1 MSASIDKEDST
12 DSGGGAREVLASWLE
27 AHAAGECDTPTMQ
40 GGFLDVCRR
49 NHEAPWDALA
59 LLDQYQ
65 RRGKL
70 EPDVA
75 RVLKSEIAQM
85 VFGTPTEARSHARE
99 SAPPTQASSWRTPG
113 PTAAPPM
120 VDDEDESEAEPEE
133 DEEDAEAPLV
143 PSRSRPV
150 SSIPPRAANPPV
162 QFPLR
167 PEARPPPARVPQTRA
182 ALRTLRVR
190 YELQNILGRGTDGI
204 VYRALDRNRQHLAE
218 SQRYVA
224 VKILHADP
232 PLSSDALI
240 EYERRAHQAQSLVHP
255 YIVRVLD
262 FDHDADV
269 HFVVMEL
276 LQGQSLETLLE
287 RGGFATD
294 RVLKII
300 ADIGS
305 ALAYAHEHG
314 VILGNLTPRKVIV
327 TPAGDAKVIDV
338 GFPATYDG
346 SGTTRSEAHYANRYT
361 SAERV
366 SGEPL
371 TTSDDVYSVACIAYE
386 LLTGRHPYDG
396 RSGAAA
402 RLHQMRPEPINLLSR
417 PAWLGLERALRWTRA
432 ERDLTASQLIASL
445 TSTES
450 SAESET
456 AIRAPR
462 REAQQTAR
470 SHKGIW
476 FTAILFV
483 LLAGGAAW
491 WLLPAPERTE
501 VGDRIEAVRNAATS
515 PLPPAVQPV
524 PPQPTDTAR
533 SLESGQLIPT
543 QPAGSATGP
552 SALEAITNG
561 GPAAKENPPATAAAP
576 AAPAA
581 KSESNAAQAEASAP
595 GNGVIGFPKDTYVVR
610 ESDVVVRIPV
620 VRTRGTRGEVSFQ
633 WRIERNSAE
642 PGADFAAVGPGRE
655 YMAAGQSSTVL
666 HIPLVSDSQRE
677 GTEMFLVHIDEVGG
691 GARLGELTRAAVI
704 VVDDD

>member
-12 DSGGGAREVLASWLE
+12 DSGGGARDVLAAWLE

-70 EPDVA
+70 EPEVA

-85 VFGTPTEARSHARE
+85 VFGTPTEAGAHARE
-99 SAPPTQASSWRTPG
+99 SAPPTQPSGWRAPK
-113 PTAAPPM
+113 PPAAPPEIENE
-120 VDDEDESEAEPEE
+120 DDSESEEEEEEEAEPSV
-133 DEEDAEAPLV
+133 A
-143 PSRSRPV
+143 PSRPRPL
-150 SSIPPRAANPPV
+150 SSIPPRASNPPV

-167 PEARPPPARVPQTRA
+167 SAPARVPQTRA

-190 YELQNILGRGTDGI
+190 YELQSILGRGTDGI

-224 VKILHADP
+224 IKILHADP
-232 PLSSDALI
+232 PPSAEALI
-240 EYERRAHQAQSLVHP
+240 EYERRAHRAQSLVHP
-255 YIVRVLD
+255 HLVRVLD

-269 HFVVMEL
+269 HFLVMEL
-276 LQGQSLETLLE
+276 LQGQALETLLE

-305 ALAYAHEHG
+305 ALAHAHEHG
-314 VILGNLTPRKVIV
+314 VILGNLTPRKVII

-338 GFPATYDG
+338 GFPAHYDG
-346 SGTTRSEAHYANRYT
+346 SGTTRSEAHFVNRYT

-371 TTSDDVYSVACIAYE
+371 TTSDDVYSLACIAYE
-386 LLTGRHPYDG
+386 LLTGRHPYEG

-402 RLHQMRPEPINLLSR
+402 RLHQLRPEPINLLPR
-417 PAWLGLERALRWTRA
+417 PAWLALERALRWTRA
-432 ERDLTASQLIASL
+432 ERDLTASQLVTSL

-450 SAESET
+450 SAESDL

-476 FTAILFV
+476 LGAILLV
-483 LLAGGAAW
+483 LLAGVAAW
-491 WLLPAPERTE
+491 LLLPAPERSE
-501 VGDRIEAVRNAATS
+501 VTDRIEAVKD
-515 PLPPAVQPV
+515 AVDPV
-524 PPQPTDTAR
+524 PPAAQTVPPKPTDTAR

-561 GPAAKENPPATAAAP
+561 GPSAKGNGTAAAPAP

-581 KSESNAAQAEASAP
+581 SSVSNTNQPEASAA

-642 PGADFAAVGPGRE
+642 PGTDFAAVGPGRE

-666 HIPLVSDSQRE
+666 HIPLVSDSERE
-677 GTEMFLVHIDEVGG
+677 GTEMFLVHIDEVSG